1 MNALNSIIIEGNL
14 VKAPEL
20 RKTEKGTAFC
30 QFSVAV
36 NRWFKQQNDELVK
49 EVSFFDVTAW
59 GKQGEL
65 VAEKGSKGQ
74 GLCVVGRLKQDRWI
88 DTNGKQCS
96 KIVIIAEHIEF
107 RAATKQN
114 EDAPENDETG
124 EENLTIDETQEAER
138 PAVNW

>member
-20 RKTEKGTAFC
+20 RKTEKGTSFC

-36 NRWFKQQNDELVK
+36 NRWYKQQNDEMAR

-59 GKQGEL
+59 GQQAQQ
-65 VAEKGSKGQ
+65 VAGKGSKGQ
-74 GLCVVGRLKQDRWI
+74 GLRVVGRLKQDRWI
-88 DTNGKQCS
+88 DTSGKQCS
-96 KIVIIAEHIEF
+96 RVVIIAEHVEF
-107 RAATKQN
+107 RAATKQD
-114 EDAPENDETG
+114 EDVPENDG
-124 EENLTIDETQEAER
+124 NDEEKLTIDETQSEER